1 MKSTGNSPGLLPG
14 QQHQRCG
21 YGALG
26 IAIIGLTTARAGSSQ
41 RRWDLPLGTVTT
53 NSFVPDSE
61 NGAGAITTTYRAWDR
76 TSGVQGTKVSTAT
89 TGAATAFSTATDS
102 AGITVTSVNDAP
114 VLAAASPTLT
124 SIDEDATGNSGNL
137 VSAIVGSSISDV
149 DTGALQGIA
158 IIGLTSGT
166 GTWEYSINGGGTW
179 TAIGTVNDS
188 SSLLLRSQDL
198 VRLVPDGLN
207 GTSASLTYR
216 AWDRTSGT
224 EGTMVSTAS
233 RGAATAFSIAT
244 DSAGITVT
252 SVNDAPTAANN
263 TCSSTDEDT
272 DRVFAA
278 GEFKFQRCR
287 HR

>member
-1 MKSTGNSPGLLPG
+1 MGVLVNDSDVPSDTVTIGATGAVVS
-14 QQHQRCG
+14 
-21 YGALG
+21 
-26 IAIIGLTTARAGSSQ
+26 
-41 RRWDLPLGTVTT
+41 GTVT
-53 NSFVPDSE
+53 V
-61 NGAGAITTTYRAWDR
+61 AGDALSLTYDPAGDLEFLALGDNTDITFTYNAVDEDGG
-76 TSGVQGTKVSTAT
+76 SATAT
-89 TGAATAFSTATDS
+89 V
-102 AGITVTSVNDAP
+102 TVTVNGVNDAP
-114 VLAAASPTLT
+114 VLTAASPTLT
-124 SIDEDATGNSGNL
+124 GIDEDATGNSGNL

-244 DSAGITVT
+244 DSVGITVT
-252 SVNDAPTAANN
+252 SVNDAPVLTAVSPTLTSIDENATGNSGN
-263 TCSSTDEDT
+263 LVLASWAAASAMWIRVRWKALPSSG
-272 DRVFAA
+272 RL
-278 GEFKFQRCR
+278 
-287 HR
+287 